1 MMINLEKHGQ
11 WERQKQWGNFDWE
24 REKEKKKERN
34 PAGDVMFIFK
44 YSKWNISVFGCPL
57 LLVSTLASTKV
68 IQ

>member
-34 PAGDVMFIFK
+34 PAGDVILVFK
-44 YSKWNISVFGCPL
+44 YSK
-57 LLVSTLASTKV
+57 
-68 IQ
+68 